1 MPGGAGLR
9 GMGGRRACGGGGG
22 GGRGWHPVVV
32 TQACFVE
39 VCTCWWLRRLLSFV
53 AAAGAKLVR
62 VSRSSVKMHSPVGS
76 TCQNYDYSGHT
87 QKGSLLSISEKN

>member
-1 MPGGAGLR
+1 MR
-9 GMGGRRACGGGGG
+9 GREGVGGGGTGRGDGG

-39 VCTCWWLRRLLSFV
+39 VCTCWWLRRLLFVV

-62 VSRSSVKMHSPVGS
+62 VSL
-76 TCQNYDYSGHT
+76 
-87 QKGSLLSISEKN
+87 SLCCKDAFTRRFNMSKL